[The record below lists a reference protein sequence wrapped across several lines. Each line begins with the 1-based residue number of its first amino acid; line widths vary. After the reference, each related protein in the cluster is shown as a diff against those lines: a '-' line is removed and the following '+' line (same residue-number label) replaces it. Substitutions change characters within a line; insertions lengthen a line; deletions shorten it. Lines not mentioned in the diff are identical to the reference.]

1 MLFGCQSF
9 KVKNRIRIIWITVS
23 ISGSKHLFFFDLKQ
37 PSAQFL
43 HLKGSHISFKSPAS
57 LMKQI
62 KIYKLGLTSKASFQ
76 NPVDQLKNQ
85 LSGLNIC
92 PLTVKIGNDRTW
104 LINKTL

>member
-1 MLFGCQSF
+1 
-9 KVKNRIRIIWITVS
+9 
-23 ISGSKHLFFFDLKQ
+23 
-37 PSAQFL
+37 
-43 HLKGSHISFKSPAS
+43 
-57 LMKQI
+57 MKQI